1 MVVNRRPGREAVTQ
15 CQGRYLAAPHLLALG
30 HALFH
35 ALTWGALPPARR
47 LSPRRHA
54 GGPAGG
60 RFCRGHA
67 DQHTFPAEAL
77 TCAVALGA
85 YVCFQR
91 GIEWSLTLPLMAGAL
106 LSVPLATATVR
117 HLPETAIRRGVGLFT
132 LMLGEQLPNA
142 HQQCVAAYSP
152 RANVA

>member
-1 MVVNRRPGREAVTQ
+1 MNRHPGREAGTQ
-15 CQGRYLAAPHLLALG
+15 RQGRYLAAPHLLALG

-47 LSPRRHA
+47 LSPRWHA
-54 GGPAGG
+54 GSPAGG

-67 DQHTFPAEAL
+67 DQHLPAEAL
-77 TCAVALGA
+77 TCAVGLAA
-85 YVCFQR
+85 YVYFQR

-132 LMLGEQLPNA
+132 LVLGALLLSRLWA
-142 HQQCVAAYSP
+142 
-152 RANVA
+152 